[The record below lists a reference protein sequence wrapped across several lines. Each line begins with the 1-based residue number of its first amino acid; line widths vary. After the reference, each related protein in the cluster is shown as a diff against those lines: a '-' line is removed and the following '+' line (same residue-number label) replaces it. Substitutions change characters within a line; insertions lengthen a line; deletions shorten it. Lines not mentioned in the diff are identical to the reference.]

1 MHRLL
6 QDRQIVGPF
15 GDQLRVGVAGQPP
28 PVRPAALAGRA
39 GRGEWA
45 VSEYEGPIPIPDDD
59 SRDFWEGCKRHELIF
74 KRCDDCGFYIH
85 LPKSRCP
92 ECWST
97 NVGTARVS
105 GKGTVYTV
113 TIVSIPTA
121 PGFDPPYNVSLVELD
136 EQPGLRVMT
145 NVVDCPEEELEIGL
159 RVEVTF
165 RDIIADGKL
174 EASLPLFRPMTGE
187 GG

>member
-1 MHRLL
+1 MS
-6 QDRQIVGPF
+6 Q
-15 GDQLRVGVAGQPP
+15 
-28 PVRPAALAGRA
+28 
-39 GRGEWA
+39 
-45 VSEYEGPIPIPDDD
+45 YEGPIPIPDDD

-97 NVGTARVS
+97 KVGSVQVS

-113 TIVSIPTA
+113 TIVNMPTA
-121 PGFDPPYNVSLVELD
+121 PGFQPPYNVSLVELD

-145 NVVDCPEEELEIGL
+145 NIVDCPEDQVVIGL

-165 RDIIADGKL
+165 RDIMTADGEL
-174 EASLPLFRPMTGE
+174 EASLPLFRPMTRDE
-187 GG
+187 D